1 MDILDIS
8 DPATPKVIHR
18 WRIEDNE
25 LHVGAGGKDIK
36 IFKHGGRD
44 YVILS
49 FQFQQGGPD
58 FDLGA
63 IIFDVT
69 DLPESFTEVARIQ
82 GPGELG
88 GFHNIYA
95 YKHSNGRPLL
105 LSTVAGPYANV
116 YDLGYVV
123 EGRTDDALVA
133 QVPVP
138 ASAAIPGSRGYHDF
152 YAGYHADSEQDRFYG
167 GGTGGYYVYNITDL
181 ENPELLVSLTGIR
194 GVERGHTFTPSADGR
209 YVIAETEYQYA
220 PLRIFDLQPALDGEV
235 ANISQPVSAW
245 TANWEHLVHN
255 HEVRWPFVF
264 VSGYLDGLQ
273 VFSMQDPKKPKTIA
287 HYDTYLEG
295 GDEGRRDET
304 GAWGRG
310 CAQRGRADR
319 NLRHGDGVLGLQ
331 DAGLQRLERAGLGLS
346 EHLECPGLG
355 GRPGGAGPESALASE
370 GHPLRPR
377 RRAAASR
384 AAALRRCVGTDH
396 EEGLRHPSD
405 SHAPLWRAWP
415 PGFPCK
421 LVPTCSSPA
430 RCWTGRRLPAAHGPR
445 ELRVSDSER
454 PCAAFRVV
462 ALPRRRVLPCRGYP
476 PCRVGRPATLG
487 DGRKAER

>member
-1 MDILDIS
+1 MNRTRVAALAPTLAGVTLLWLASAVAAQENAEKRGSDNIEVVSHLPLGGPGSVSDVEIEQDMSRPYAYVGHEVLGRSNALDRGMDILDIS

-295 GDEGRRDET
+295 GDEGGVMN
-304 GAWGRG
+304 GAWGVDVRN
-310 CAQRGRADR
+310 AD
-319 NLRHGDGVLGLQ
+319 GLIVISDMVTGFWAFRMQGFSGWNGLDWGYPNISSVQ
-331 DAGLQRLERAGLGLS
+331 DWE
-346 EHLECPGLG
+346 G
-355 GRPGGAGPESALASE
+355 G
-370 GHPLRPR
+370 
-377 RRAAASR
+377 
-384 AAALRRCVGTDH
+384 
-396 EEGLRHPSD
+396 
-405 SHAPLWRAWP
+405 
-415 PGFPCK
+415 
-421 LVPTCSSPA
+421 
-430 RCWTGRRLPAAHGPR
+430 PAAQAQSRH
-445 ELRVSDSER
+445 
-454 PCAAFRVV
+454 
-462 ALPRRRVLPCRGYP
+462 
-476 PCRVGRPATLG
+476 
-487 DGRKAER
+487 

>member
-1 MDILDIS
+1 MSWKWLAALCPGLAGAMLLSPASAVAAQENAENRGSDNIEVVSHLPLGGPGSVSDIEIEQDMSRPYVYVGHEVLGYSTTLDRGMDIIDIA
-8 DPATPKVIHR
+8 DPASPEVIHR

-36 IFKHGGRD
+36 VFEHDGRN

-105 LSTVAGPYANV
+105 LSTVGGPYANV

-123 EGRTDDALVA
+123 EGRTDEALVA

-138 ASAAIPGSRGYHDF
+138 ASAAIAGSRGYHDF
-152 YAGYHADSEQDRFYG
+152 YVGYHADSEQDRFYG

-220 PLRIFDLQPALDGEV
+220 PLRIFDLQPGLDGEV
-235 ANISQPVSAW
+235 ANINQPISAW

-273 VFSMQDPKKPKTIA
+273 VFSMQDPRNPKTIA

-295 GDEGRRDET
+295 GSEEGVMN
-304 GAWGRG
+304 GAWGVDVRN
-310 CAQRGRADR
+310 AD
-319 NLRHGDGVLGLQ
+319 GLI
-331 DAGLQRLERAGLGLS
+331 
-346 EHLECPGLG
+346 
-355 GRPGGAGPESALASE
+355 
-370 GHPLRPR
+370 
-377 RRAAASR
+377 
-384 AAALRRCVGTDH
+384 VI
-396 EEGLRHPSD
+396 SD
-405 SHAPLWRAWP
+405 MVT
-415 PGFPCK
+415 GF
-421 LVPTCSSPA
+421 
-430 RCWTGRRLPAAHGPR
+430 W
-445 ELRVSDSER
+445 
-454 PCAAFRVV
+454 AFRMEGFSGWNG
-462 ALPRRRVLPCRGYP
+462 LDWGYP
-476 PCRVGRPATLG
+476 NLSSVQDWENGPAVQ
-487 DGRKAER
+487 AETRH